1 MQNKKSLLQR
11 LLVIYITFFIVL
23 VASIAHGILPNFSRG
38 AAEGAELG
46 NDIAEKWK
54 SGVPRMIYMLGDIR
68 VTGQPETAVE
78 IAAAPGVEIKANV
91 RKLALVVEQNFGRAE
106 RAGGVDLEELGG
118 VRDAAALDV
127 LKQHLSVD
135 EDVSDLLALEQF
147 GFLLGEIAV
156 DGGHGFRLK
165 LGLEKG
171 EGDLVLVVR
180 ENRGRHARLA
190 DGCGRILEVRER
202 DGRKERDSLEFAVR
216 EEVDLP
222 QSLWPANSTF
232 PRQSICRPRCEQSK
246 TPFCALI
253 VSTGWL

>member
-91 RKLALVVEQNFGRAE
+91 RKLALVVEQNAPGTSPLGLAFRSIGGSAWLYALVMLCPLLYLAIIVLMFVIIHSLRRSIREERTLDKRNVWYLRAIGMLTIVTELISDTVDWVMNSRTARRKRIHRRRGFPRLLRNDHHGYPDPFRRRGLRHRPEFE
-106 RAGGVDLEELGG
+106 RGAETDH
-118 VRDAAALDV
+118 
-127 LKQHLSVD
+127 LKQ
-135 EDVSDLLALEQF
+135 
-147 GFLLGEIAV
+147 
-156 DGGHGFRLK
+156 
-165 LGLEKG
+165 
-171 EGDLVLVVR
+171 
-180 ENRGRHARLA
+180 
-190 DGCGRILEVRER
+190 
-202 DGRKERDSLEFAVR
+202 
-216 EEVDLP
+216 
-222 QSLWPANSTF
+222 T
-232 PRQSICRPRCEQSK
+232 
-246 TPFCALI
+246 T
-253 VSTGWL
+253 

>member
-91 RKLALVVEQNFGRAE
+91 RKLALVVEQNAPGT
-106 RAGGVDLEELGG
+106 
-118 VRDAAALDV
+118 
-127 LKQHLSVD
+127 SP
-135 EDVSDLLALEQF
+135 
-147 GFLLGEIAV
+147 
-156 DGGHGFRLK
+156 
-165 LGLEKG
+165 LGLAFRSIGGSAWLYALVMLCPLLYLAIIVLMFVIIHSLRRSIRDELPLNSRNIGRTRLIGALIIFAEVCRAVSLWLMNGKAAELLVG
-171 EGDLVLVVR
+171 TDIIIDTSFPISYWNILIGVLVLFTAEVFAI
-180 ENRGRHARLA
+180 GYRL
-190 DGCGRILEVRER
+190 
-202 DGRKERDSLEFAVR
+202 S
-216 EEVDLP
+216 EEQKL
-222 QSLWPANSTF
+222 T
-232 PRQSICRPRCEQSK
+232 I
-246 TPFCALI
+246 
-253 VSTGWL
+253 

>member
-91 RKLALVVEQNFGRAE
+91 RKLALVVEQNAPGHIP
-106 RAGGVDLEELGG
+106 AGAGIPFDRRQRMALCAGHALPASLPGHHRTD
-118 VRDAAALDV
+118 VRDHPLAAPLDPA
-127 LKQHLSVD
+127 KS
-135 EDVSDLLALEQF
+135 
-147 GFLLGEIAV
+147 
-156 DGGHGFRLK
+156 
-165 LGLEKG
+165 
-171 EGDLVLVVR
+171 
-180 ENRGRHARLA
+180 ARSTNA
-190 DGCGRILEVRER
+190 TSGIC
-202 DGRKERDSLEFAVR
+202 A
-216 EEVDLP
+216 
-222 QSLWPANSTF
+222 QSA
-232 PRQSICRPRCEQSK
+232 C
-246 TPFCALI
+246 
-253 VSTGWL
+253 

>member
-23 VASIAHGILPNFSRG
+23 VASIAHGFVTIFSRG
-38 AAEGAELG
+38 AGEGAELG

-127 LKQHLSVD
+127 LKQ
-135 EDVSDLLALEQF
+135 
-147 GFLLGEIAV
+147 
-156 DGGHGFRLK
+156 R
-165 LGLEKG
+165 
-171 EGDLVLVVR
+171 R
-180 ENRGRHARLA
+180 
-190 DGCGRILEVRER
+190 
-202 DGRKERDSLEFAVR
+202 
-216 EEVDLP
+216 
-222 QSLWPANSTF
+222 
-232 PRQSICRPRCEQSK
+232 
-246 TPFCALI
+246 
-253 VSTGWL
+253 

>member
-91 RKLALVVEQNFGRAE
+91 RKLALVVEQNAPGTSPLGLAFRSIGGSAWLYALVMLCPLLYLAIIVLMFVIIHSLRRSIREERRSRLRPYGRPSRPLRPDGA
-106 RAGGVDLEELGG
+106 RGC
-118 VRDAAALDV
+118 RDRGRRRHRH
-127 LKQHLSVD
+127 Q
-135 EDVSDLLALEQF
+135 
-147 GFLLGEIAV
+147 
-156 DGGHGFRLK
+156 DGGRPQFRTLCRGS
-165 LGLEKG
+165 GL
-171 EGDLVLVVR
+171 R
-180 ENRGRHARLA
+180 
-190 DGCGRILEVRER
+190 
-202 DGRKERDSLEFAVR
+202 FA
-216 EEVDLP
+216 EPL
-222 QSLWPANSTF
+222 
-232 PRQSICRPRCEQSK
+232 
-246 TPFCALI
+246 
-253 VSTGWL
+253 

>member
-91 RKLALVVEQNFGRAE
+91 RKLALVVEQNAPGTSPLGLAFRSIGGSAWLYALVLLCPLLYLAIIVLMFVIIHSLRRSIREERTLDKRNVWYLRAIGMLTIVTGDWVMNS
-106 RAGGVDLEELGG
+106 RAAE
-118 VRDAAALDV
+118 
-127 LKQHLSVD
+127 
-135 EDVSDLLALEQF
+135 LLAGSGYTVDAGFHVSYAMIIMGILILFAAEVFAIGQNLSEEQ
-147 GFLLGEIAV
+147 
-156 DGGHGFRLK
+156 K
-165 LGLEKG
+165 LT
-171 EGDLVLVVR
+171 
-180 ENRGRHARLA
+180 
-190 DGCGRILEVRER
+190 I
-202 DGRKERDSLEFAVR
+202 
-216 EEVDLP
+216 
-222 QSLWPANSTF
+222 
-232 PRQSICRPRCEQSK
+232 
-246 TPFCALI
+246 
-253 VSTGWL
+253 

>member
-91 RKLALVVEQNFGRAE
+91 RKLALVVEQNAPGTSPLGLAFRSIGGSAWLYALVMLCPLLYLAIIVLMFVIIHTLDKRNVWYLRAIGMLTIVTE
-106 RAGGVDLEELGG
+106 LISDTVDWVMNSRAAE
-118 VRDAAALDV
+118 
-127 LKQHLSVD
+127 
-135 EDVSDLLALEQF
+135 LLAGSGYTVDAGFHVSYAMIIMGILILFAAEVFAIGQNLSEEQ
-147 GFLLGEIAV
+147 
-156 DGGHGFRLK
+156 K
-165 LGLEKG
+165 LT
-171 EGDLVLVVR
+171 
-180 ENRGRHARLA
+180 
-190 DGCGRILEVRER
+190 I
-202 DGRKERDSLEFAVR
+202 
-216 EEVDLP
+216 
-222 QSLWPANSTF
+222 
-232 PRQSICRPRCEQSK
+232 
-246 TPFCALI
+246 
-253 VSTGWL
+253 

>member
-127 LKQHLSVD
+127 LKQ
-135 EDVSDLLALEQF
+135 
-147 GFLLGEIAV
+147 
-156 DGGHGFRLK
+156 R
-165 LGLEKG
+165 
-171 EGDLVLVVR
+171 R
-180 ENRGRHARLA
+180 
-190 DGCGRILEVRER
+190 
-202 DGRKERDSLEFAVR
+202 
-216 EEVDLP
+216 
-222 QSLWPANSTF
+222 
-232 PRQSICRPRCEQSK
+232 
-246 TPFCALI
+246 
-253 VSTGWL
+253 